1 MEEKT
6 YTIREFSRRYQ
17 LPSSTLRYYEEVGLL
32 TDVIHTEN
40 GQRLYTQKHIERMDG
55 ILCFKRA
62 GMPISKM
69 QDYYHY
75 EENLPENIDRI
86 IALVGAHEK
95 DLERQ
100 MMDLEADLAHIRR
113 KVFFFDE
120 VKRALQEGR
129 QQPKWA
135 DMFPPE
141 DMTK

>member
-1 MEEKT
+1 MDEKT

-32 TDVIHTEN
+32 TDVIHTDN
-40 GQRLYTQKHIERMDG
+40 GQRLYTDKHVERMDG

-100 MMDLEADLAHIRR
+100 LIDLEADLAHIRR
-113 KVFFFDE
+113 KVYFFNE

-129 QQPKWA
+129 EQPKWA
-135 DMFPPE
+135 EMFPPE
-141 DMTK
+141 DCTR